1 MIERPQRDE
10 NGDIVYKKNGSMSVD
25 ASLRDTEDIPL
36 TEDINEYF
44 EREVLPFSSDAW
56 VDRKKIRL
64 AMKFPL
70 LDFSISTQHQSHQKS
85 LLNASKIR
93 GINCR
98 KLPSTIREGCGY
110 R

>member
-1 MIERPQRDE
+1 
-10 NGDIVYKKNGSMSVD
+10 MSVD

-44 EREVLPFSSDAW
+44 EREVLPFSSEAW

-70 LDFSISTQHQSHQKS
+70 RDFSYKYT
-85 LLNASKIR
+85 APE
-93 GINCR
+93 
-98 KLPSTIREGCGY
+98 PSEVIAERIKN
-110 R
+110 